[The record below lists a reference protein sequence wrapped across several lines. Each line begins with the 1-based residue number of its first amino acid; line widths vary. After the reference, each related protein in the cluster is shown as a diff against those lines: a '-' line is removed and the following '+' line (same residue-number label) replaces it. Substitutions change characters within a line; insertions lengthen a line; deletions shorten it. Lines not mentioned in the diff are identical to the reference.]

1 MEEMFSVYY
10 TTEMERAVLRAALC
24 GGPIPVAD
32 QRQAGND
39 VELF

>member
-1 MEEMFSVYY
+1 
-10 TTEMERAVLRAALC
+10 VLRAALC